1 MTLPG
6 WAREPLVHFLAAGG
20 LLFALFAWLG
30 EPVDPAS
37 RSITVGKEEQARIA
51 LQWEL
56 TNGRPPTDAE
66 LAAQVDRYVRDEVLY
81 REALRMGLDRDD
93 AVVRQ
98 RMASKMDYLA
108 ASAAETA
115 KPDDSVLQEWLQKHP
130 MRFTDDARF
139 GFEQRYFAE
148 RGKAEAALAAGGQIK
163 GETISL
169 PHTERDASRSEIS
182 ARFGEDFAAAL
193 DRLEPGSKWRGP
205 VQSGFGWH
213 LIRLTEKQAGD
224 VPPLAEVRQQVE
236 NDWRSATAEARREE
250 AYRILRDAYDVRIE
264 K

>member
-1 MTLPG
+1 MMLPG
-6 WAREPLVHFLAAGG
+6 WTKEPLVHFLAAGG
-20 LLFALFAWLG
+20 LLFALFAWIG

-37 RSITVGKEEQARIA
+37 RSITVDKEEQARIA

-66 LAAQVDRYVRDEVLY
+66 LAAQIDRFVRDEVLY

-115 KPDDSVLQEWLQKHP
+115 QPDDSVLQDWLKRHP
-130 MRFTDDARF
+130 TRFAEDARF
-139 GFEQRYFAE
+139 GFEQLFFAE
-148 RGKAEAALAAGGQIK
+148 RGKAESALAKGGQVG
-163 GETISL
+163 GEAISL
-169 PHTERDASRSEIS
+169 PAKERDASRSEVS
-182 ARFGEDFAAAL
+182 AWFGEEFAAAI
-193 DRLEPGSKWRGP
+193 DRLEPGPKWQGP

-213 LIRLTEKQAGD
+213 LVRLTDKQVGD

-250 AYRILRDAYDVRIE
+250 AYRILRDAYDVQID